1 MFYPKKFKERVK
13 KVYPNWEEL
22 HRALDRGDPLVG
34 DYLYSH
40 FCFGIP
46 CNVILAA
53 TSLEALQSKVREH
66 TFFNVCP
73 CLLYSHNII
82 TVIGINYLTCNTIGH
97 IA

>member
-53 TSLEALQSKVREH
+53 TSLEALQSKVREQEEK
-66 TFFNVCP
+66 NN
-73 CLLYSHNII
+73 LYKDWVELRNEWYDNSKN
-82 TVIGINYLTCNTIGH
+82 G
-97 IA
+97 